1 MGDSVEPSVSW
12 GNLWRVIN
20 TMKEV
25 WTRETTKL
33 NVTNFLGFRI
43 SQIYYDGVC
52 LYIYYSIGPVGA
64 GRNQFEIFDNLYLVM
79 RAAMLDAG
87 ASLSHHHGIGKKG
100 AKLYPKAVSQ
110 VGLETFKAIKA
121 KLDPNN
127 VFDAG
132 NIFDA
137 NSLTKL

>member
-20 TMKEV
+20 AMKEI
-25 WTRETTKL
+25 WHRETTQL
-33 NVTNFLGFRI
+33 NVQNFLGFRV

-52 LYIYYSIGPVGA
+52 LYIYYGIGPTGTK
-64 GRNQFEIFDNLYLVM
+64 NQFEIFDKLYLKM
-79 RAAMLDAG
+79 RGAMLAAG

-100 AKLYPKAVSQ
+100 SKMYPQAVSM
-110 VGLETFKAIKA
+110 VGLETFKAIKM

-132 NIFDA
+132 NLFDMKM
-137 NSLTKL
+137 LTKL

>member
-1 MGDSVEPSVSW
+1 MGDSVEPSISW
-12 GNLWRVIN
+12 SNLWRVIN

-25 WTRETTKL
+25 WNRETSTL
-33 NVTNFLGFRI
+33 NIQNFLGFRI

-52 LYIYYSIGPVGA
+52 LYIYYGIGPVGA
-64 GRNQFEIFDNLYLVM
+64 GRNQFEIFDQLYLKM
-79 RAAMLDAG
+79 RAAMLAAG

-100 AKLYPKAVSQ
+100 SKLYPQAVSQ

-121 KLDPNN
+121 KLDPNS

-132 NIFDA
+132 NIFEA
-137 NSLTKL
+137 NALTKL